1 MTRCDRSTVALISAV
16 GLLAVS
22 ACGSSTEAPRIQ
34 DSPTE
39 NSVISLTPSSVNPHP
54 STLEELVA
62 YIANAGLA
70 VPNPRDVTQ
79 RDCPAID
86 CTSKVET
93 DTVAIMTF
101 STPGKAMLYAGST
114 SDVFQ
119 ITTVVMSFPASMPTD
134 QRRAYAAAV
143 RRVVE

>member
-1 MTRCDRSTVALISAV
+1 
-16 GLLAVS
+16 
-22 ACGSSTEAPRIQ
+22 
-34 DSPTE
+34 
-39 NSVISLTPSSVNPHP
+39 
-54 STLEELVA
+54 
-62 YIANAGLA
+62 
-70 VPNPRDVTQ
+70 
-79 RDCPAID
+79 
-86 CTSKVET
+86 VET